1 MFWAAGEDGVLS
13 FGTVVLAFIL
23 GTALMYYPL
32 AVAILA
38 KKTGWQEQP
47 AKDPTESCDPAE
59 ETAME
64 ETAMEQTEIEVEGR
78 LVEPP
83 TEVLDATE
91 GDRN

>member
-47 AKDPTESCDPAE
+47 AKDPTESRDPA
-59 ETAME
+59 E